1 MPGIVYNLVKKYNDR
16 FIYSVIKY
24 KSVNYLETATS
35 NTVKLVVADIDDFEH
50 FLSGHELQIDYSE
63 QEETELINRMRRI
76 FKSKVQR
83 GDIDEALFLDA
94 LDELQV
100 GDEFNTLRSHY
111 STKVKNKKA
120 KEYQKKLEINRE
132 ERRKR
137 EEKQRQIEEQNRA
150 CERQRQIE
158 EQNRARERQ
167 RQIEEQNRTR
177 ERQQQE
183 ALRAA
188 QIQKALEI
196 QKNGVPAE
204 VALLQLREKWRKE
217 KEERDKL
224 NKERQHQFLIEMSKR
239 PVKYEEFCAF
249 ISKPKIRKL
258 DNSPKKV
265 FDVIEVYVG
274 LTQGAIGFDDRLWT
288 LLELYKQR
296 IIEDVFKSVSEYP
309 GFIKYGVPVEYLD
322 VDKMTLNV
330 KGRTLF
336 ILLKLKDS
344 DKQNEN
350 G

>member
-1 MPGIVYNLVKKYNDR
+1 MPGIVYNIVKKYNDR
-16 FIYSVIKY
+16 FIYTVIKY
-24 KSVNYLETATS
+24 RSVNYLETATS
-35 NTVKLVVADIDDFEH
+35 NTIKLVVADIDDFEH
-50 FLSGHELQIDYSE
+50 FVSEHDLQIDYSK
-63 QEETELINRMRRI
+63 QEEAELINRMRQI
-76 FKSKVQR
+76 FKSKVQK

-150 CERQRQIE
+150 
-158 EQNRARERQ
+158 
-167 RQIEEQNRTR
+167 R

-344 DKQNEN
+344 DKRNEN

>member
-137 EEKQRQIEEQNRA
+137 EEK
-150 CERQRQIE
+150 QRQIE

>member
-50 FLSGHELQIDYSE
+50 FLSGHESQIDYSE

-150 CERQRQIE
+150 
-158 EQNRARERQ
+158 
-167 RQIEEQNRTR
+167 R

-344 DKQNEN
+344 DKRNEN

>member
-1 MPGIVYNLVKKYNDR
+1 MPGIVYNIVKKYNDR
-16 FIYSVIKY
+16 FIYTVIKY
-24 KSVNYLETATS
+24 RSVNYLETATS

-50 FLSGHELQIDYSE
+50 FVSEHDLQIDYSK
-63 QEETELINRMRRI
+63 QEEAELINRMRRI

-120 KEYQKKLEINRE
+120 KEYQKKLEINKE
-132 ERRKR
+132 GRRKR

-150 CERQRQIE
+150 
-158 EQNRARERQ
+158 
-167 RQIEEQNRTR
+167 R

-336 ILLKLKDS
+336 ILLKLKGS
-344 DKQNEN
+344 DKRNEN

>member
-1 MPGIVYNLVKKYNDR
+1 MRCNMPGIVYNIVKKYNDR
-16 FIYSVIKY
+16 FIYTVIKY
-24 KSVNYLETATS
+24 RSVNYLETATS

-50 FLSGHELQIDYSE
+50 FVSEHDLQIDYSK
-63 QEETELINRMRRI
+63 QEEAELINRMRRI

-120 KEYQKKLEINRE
+120 KEYQKKLEINKE
-132 ERRKR
+132 GRRKR

-150 CERQRQIE
+150 
-158 EQNRARERQ
+158 
-167 RQIEEQNRTR
+167 R

-336 ILLKLKDS
+336 ILLKLKGS
-344 DKQNEN
+344 DKRNEN

>member
-1 MPGIVYNLVKKYNDR
+1 MPGIVYNIVKKYNDR
-16 FIYSVIKY
+16 FIYTVIKY
-24 KSVNYLETATS
+24 RSVNYLETATS

-50 FLSGHELQIDYSE
+50 FVSEHDLQIDYSK
-63 QEETELINRMRRI
+63 QEEAELINRMRLI
-76 FKSKVQR
+76 FKSKVQK

-100 GDEFNTLRSHY
+100 GDEFNALRSNY
-111 STKVKNKKA
+111 STKVKKKKA
-120 KEYQKKLEINRE
+120 KEYQTKLEKDRE
-132 ERRKR
+132 ERRK
-137 EEKQRQIEEQNRA
+137 KH
-150 CERQRQIE
+150 
-158 EQNRARERQ
+158 
-167 RQIEEQNRTR
+167 
-177 ERQQQE
+177 
-183 ALRAA
+183 L
-188 QIQKALEI
+188 QKALEI

-239 PVKYEEFCAF
+239 PVEYEEFCAF

-258 DNSPKKV
+258 DDSPKKV
-265 FDVIEVYVG
+265 FDVIEVHVG
-274 LTQGAIGFDDRLWT
+274 LTQRAIGFDDRLWT

-309 GFIKYGVPVEYLD
+309 GFIKYGVPIEYLD

-330 KGRTLF
+330 KGRSLF

-344 DKQNEN
+344 DKLNEN

>member
-1 MPGIVYNLVKKYNDR
+1 MPGIVYNIVKKYNDR
-16 FIYSVIKY
+16 FIYTVIKY
-24 KSVNYLETATS
+24 RSVNYLETATS

-50 FLSGHELQIDYSE
+50 FVSEHDLQIDYSK
-63 QEETELINRMRRI
+63 QEEAELINRMRQI
-76 FKSKVQR
+76 FKSKVQK

-100 GDEFNTLRSHY
+100 GDEFNALRSNY
-111 STKVKNKKA
+111 STKVKKKKA
-120 KEYQKKLEINRE
+120 KEYQTKLEKDRE
-132 ERRKR
+132 ERRK
-137 EEKQRQIEEQNRA
+137 KH
-150 CERQRQIE
+150 
-158 EQNRARERQ
+158 
-167 RQIEEQNRTR
+167 
-177 ERQQQE
+177 
-183 ALRAA
+183 L
-188 QIQKALEI
+188 QKTLEI

-204 VALLQLREKWRKE
+204 EVLLQLKDKWRKE
-217 KEERDKL
+217 KEEKDKL

-239 PVKYEEFCAF
+239 PVEYEEFCAF

-274 LTQGAIGFDDRLWT
+274 LTQRAIGFDDRLWT

-309 GFIKYGVPVEYLD
+309 GFIKYGVPIEYLD

-330 KGRTLF
+330 KGRSLF

-344 DKQNEN
+344 DKLNEN

>member
-1 MPGIVYNLVKKYNDR
+1 MPGIVYNIVKKYNDR
-16 FIYSVIKY
+16 FIYTVIKY
-24 KSVNYLETATS
+24 RSVNYLETATS

-50 FLSGHELQIDYSE
+50 FVREHDLQIDYSK
-63 QEETELINRMRRI
+63 QEEAELINRMRRI
-76 FKSKVQR
+76 FKSKVQK

-100 GDEFNTLRSHY
+100 GDEFNALRSHY
-111 STKVKNKKA
+111 STKVKKKKA
-120 KEYQKKLEINRE
+120 KEYQTKLEKDRE
-132 ERRKR
+132 ERRK
-137 EEKQRQIEEQNRA
+137 KH
-150 CERQRQIE
+150 
-158 EQNRARERQ
+158 
-167 RQIEEQNRTR
+167 
-177 ERQQQE
+177 
-183 ALRAA
+183 L
-188 QIQKALEI
+188 QKALEI

-204 VALLQLREKWRKE
+204 EVLLQLKDKWRKE
-217 KEERDKL
+217 KEEKDKL

-239 PVKYEEFCAF
+239 PVEYEEFCAF

-274 LTQGAIGFDDRLWT
+274 LTQRAIGFDDRLWT
-288 LLELYKQR
+288 LLESYKQR

-309 GFIKYGVPVEYLD
+309 GFIQYGVPIEYLD

-330 KGRTLF
+330 KSRSLF

-344 DKQNEN
+344 DKRNEN

>member
-1 MPGIVYNLVKKYNDR
+1 MPGIVYNIVKKYNDR
-16 FIYSVIKY
+16 FIYTVIKY
-24 KSVNYLETATS
+24 RSVNYLETATS

-50 FLSGHELQIDYSE
+50 FVSEHDLQIDYSK
-63 QEETELINRMRRI
+63 QEEAELINRMRQI

-100 GDEFNTLRSHY
+100 GDEFNALRSNY
-111 STKVKNKKA
+111 STKVKKKKA
-120 KEYQKKLEINRE
+120 KEYQTKLEKDRE
-132 ERRKR
+132 ERRK
-137 EEKQRQIEEQNRA
+137 KH
-150 CERQRQIE
+150 
-158 EQNRARERQ
+158 
-167 RQIEEQNRTR
+167 
-177 ERQQQE
+177 
-183 ALRAA
+183 L
-188 QIQKALEI
+188 QKALEI

-239 PVKYEEFCAF
+239 PVEYEEFCAF

-309 GFIKYGVPVEYLD
+309 GFIKYGVPIEYLD

-330 KGRTLF
+330 KGRSLF

-344 DKQNEN
+344 DKLNEN